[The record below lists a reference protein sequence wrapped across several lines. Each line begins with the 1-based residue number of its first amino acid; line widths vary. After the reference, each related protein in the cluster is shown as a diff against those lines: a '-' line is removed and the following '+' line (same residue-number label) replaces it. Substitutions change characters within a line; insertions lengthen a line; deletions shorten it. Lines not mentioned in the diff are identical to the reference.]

1 MNDMS
6 LFVQHDVA
14 IVPVFNLQQEQEQ
27 TIGSHTADEIIASL
41 YEQQVK
47 TNQNNLQNFITLNQE
62 MRQMNKAF
70 FSFFPFMISLK

>member
-1 MNDMS
+1 MDDVS

-14 IVPVFNLQQEQEQ
+14 IVPVFNLEQEQEQ

-41 YEQQVK
+41 YKEQVK
-47 TNQNNLQNFITLNQE
+47 TNQNNLQNLITFHQE

-70 FSFFPFMISLK
+70 FFFSIHD